1 MMDLLLGF
9 IIIVKRMQVLWLRFK
24 DFLKIIGTLT
34 VIEGRGLSNIHD
46 LIRVV
51 KVMNPP
57 VRLVRAVRV
66 VEQWLTS
73 RAVDELH
80 VISETYGFCSYWSY
94 GS

>member
-1 MMDLLLGF
+1 M
-9 IIIVKRMQVLWLRFK
+9 KRMQVLWLRFK
-24 DFLKIIGTLT
+24 DFLKILGTLT

-73 RAVDELH
+73 RAVGELH
-80 VISETYGFCSYWSY
+80 VIIINIRGQIENRPLENTRFAGRK
-94 GS
+94 

>member
-1 MMDLLLGF
+1 
-9 IIIVKRMQVLWLRFK
+9 MQVLWLRFK
-24 DFLKIIGTLT
+24 DFLKILGTLT

-73 RAVDELH
+73 RAVGELH
-80 VISETYGFCSYWSY
+80 VIIINIRGQIENRPLENTRFAGRK
-94 GS
+94 